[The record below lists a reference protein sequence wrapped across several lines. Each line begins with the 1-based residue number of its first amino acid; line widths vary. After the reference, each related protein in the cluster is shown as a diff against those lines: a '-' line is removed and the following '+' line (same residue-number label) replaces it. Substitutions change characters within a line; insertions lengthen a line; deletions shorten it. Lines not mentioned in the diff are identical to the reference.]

1 MANNVFVEA
10 ANETFDKYITK
21 TLEGNRSKIIML
33 VDNWLSRKLL
43 LIGGAAIGANA
54 TASHDAL
61 HQIIEGTI
69 SLILILVPSILSYK
83 NDKIN
88 KMMRTAAVNVAQ
100 QVVAQQSNGEVDVKL
115 NPLAKTLVTAVA
127 NANIPPNTSF

>member
-1 MANNVFVEA
+1 MSDNVFVDA

-21 TLEGNRSKIIML
+21 ALEGNRSWLITIA
-33 VDNWLSRKLL
+33 DNWVSRKLL

-61 HQIIEGTI
+61 HQIIEGVV

-83 NDKIN
+83 NEKIN
-88 KMMRTAAVNVAQ
+88 KLVRKAAVNVAQ
-100 QVVAQQSNGEVDVKL
+100 QYTNSTNTADL
-115 NPLAKTLVTAVA
+115 NPLGQTLVNAVT
-127 NANIPPNTSF
+127 NANLPPNASF